1 MKIKKMTA
9 LLMTAAMTVS
19 LAACGE
25 IGQSTGTASGTE
37 APEARKGALRLMTAG
52 MWN

>member
-9 LLMTAAMTVS
+9 LLMSAAMTVS
-19 LAACGE
+19 LAACGGS
-25 IGQSTGTASGTE
+25 GQSTGAASE
-37 APEARKGALRLMTAG
+37 RRAPEARKGALRLMTAG